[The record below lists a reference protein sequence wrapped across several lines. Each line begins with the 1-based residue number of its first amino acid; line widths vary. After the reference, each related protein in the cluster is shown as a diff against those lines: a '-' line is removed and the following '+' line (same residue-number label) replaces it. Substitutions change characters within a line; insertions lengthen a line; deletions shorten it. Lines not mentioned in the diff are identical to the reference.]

1 MPRPPHRWQWHG
13 EIGKSTRGRH
23 SRTAAAVSQPPGGE
37 GGEKR
42 RAHFGRCVYSSGLFI
57 PQVVLCAALKAP
69 DDFTALFCQ
78 VTSAAA
84 SKPTR
89 RPRVKAARFTHTT
102 VCAPEWVY
110 YYAEAVAANIKEL
123 WWDTPSSVTRNLDL
137 MIFFKCF
144 KKMCLGLF
152 QAPYL
157 LTHRAL
163 LLWSTYIIFYLKVK
177 SKKQDKNAFRND
189 AKNGKF

>member
-1 MPRPPHRWQWHG
+1 MQCPGLPTADNDTEKLESRIEAVIAALRPQ
-13 EIGKSTRGRH
+13 SH
-23 SRTAAAVSQPPGGE
+23 SRQEERG

-57 PQVVLCAALKAP
+57 PQVVLCAAALKAP

-89 RPRVKAARFTHTT
+89 RPRVKAARFTHTTT

-137 MIFFKCF
+137 MIFF
-144 KKMCLGLF
+144 
-152 QAPYL
+152 
-157 LTHRAL
+157 
-163 LLWSTYIIFYLKVK
+163 
-177 SKKQDKNAFRND
+177 
-189 AKNGKF
+189 